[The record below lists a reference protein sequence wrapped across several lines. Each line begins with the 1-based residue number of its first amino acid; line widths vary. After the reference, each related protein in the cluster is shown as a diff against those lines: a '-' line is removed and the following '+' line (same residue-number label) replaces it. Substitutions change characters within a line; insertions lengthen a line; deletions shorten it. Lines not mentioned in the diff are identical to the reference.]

1 MKRNDRI
8 VSTSLLAMVLVM
20 VLSMVMPMIT
30 TVVAVPVNPGEDAI
44 AYFEPQHSTATYGNS
59 QTMDVYI
66 NSTVPIRSGAL
77 TIYTTNNGCGNIT
90 GATYNSTNWFRGAA
104 NVFDGGNATV
114 LGFAAPADKPAG
126 VYHIGTFT
134 VTCENAG
141 SCSCDLKFANNSL
154 LSGSYA
160 VNSSA
165 TIIDR
170 EVSADGFRDGTFTCM
185 APQETFSKEL
195 VEGWNLISLPL
206 TNTTN
211 MTVANIMSSMSSKY
225 DALYRYDA
233 SIHSWVALSSSDTM
247 ENGVG
252 YFIHMTSA
260 GTWTYSGSAYTVTD
274 IALEPG
280 LNMVG
285 WVNTSA
291 DLPDALNSI
300 AGNYRYVAKWN
311 ATAQSY
317 EVYVAGAPPAFND
330 FTMMERGEGYFI
342 VATTNCTLT
351 YP

>member
-1 MKRNDRI
+1 MKRNGRI
-8 VSTSLLAMVLVM
+8 VSTSLLAMVM
-20 VLSMVMPMIT
+20 VLAMVLTLSVMPVGAQDPWEGYLVPQNSIGSYGTDTLVELWANVTTDQVWGYQADLYFDTSCVNVTDIT
-30 TVVAVPVNPGEDAI
+30 YTSAFPNVGWSWNDVGGGRAFVRFYGDRGGSGNLPPGIYHLA
-44 AYFEPQHSTATYGNS
+44 TATLHGESPTYCVSDLEWQNHLVSDDNGEPIQNS
-59 QTMDVYI
+59 
-66 NSTVPIRSGAL
+66 
-77 TIYTTNNGCGNIT
+77 YT
-90 GATYNSTNWFRGAA
+90 
-104 NVFDGGNATV
+104 
-114 LGFAAPADKPAG
+114 
-126 VYHIGTFT
+126 
-134 VTCENAG
+134 
-141 SCSCDLKFANNSL
+141 
-154 LSGSYA
+154 
-160 VNSSA
+160 
-165 TIIDR
+165 
-170 EVSADGFRDGTFTCM
+170 DGTFQC
-185 APQETFSKEL
+185 AGPQETFSKEL

-211 MTVANIMSSMSSKY
+211 MTVANIMSSISSKY

-260 GTWTYSGSAYTVTD
+260 GTWTYSGSAYTTMD

-317 EVYVAGAPPAFND
+317 EVYVAGAPAAFND

>member
-1 MKRNDRI
+1 MKRNGRM
-8 VSTSLLAMVLVM
+8 VSTSLLAMVM
-20 VLSMVMPMIT
+20 VLSMVLTLSVMP
-30 TVVAVPVNPGEDAI
+30 VGAQDPWEGYLVP
-44 AYFEPQHSTATYGNS
+44 Q
-59 QTMDVYI
+59 
-66 NSTVPIRSGAL
+66 NSTGSYGAD
-77 TIYTTNNGCGNIT
+77 TYVDIY
-90 GATYNSTNWFRGAA
+90 A
-104 NVFDGGNATV
+104 NATV
-114 LGFAAPADKPAG
+114 TTWMWQVDIHFDLSCVNITNVDFTGCPYPMTQWHWLGPDG
-126 VYHIGTFT
+126 HGGYYVR
-134 VTCENAG
+134 VMG
-141 SCSCDLKFANNSL
+141 SRILGNYQPPGIHKLATLTLHGMSPSYCVSDIWFDNNLVSDPDNQPVQN
-154 LSGSYA
+154 SY
-160 VNSSA
+160 
-165 TIIDR
+165 T
-170 EVSADGFRDGTFTCM
+170 DGTFTCM

-211 MTVANIMSSMSSKY
+211 MTVANIMSSISSKY

-260 GTWTYSGSAYTVTD
+260 GIWTYSGSAYTAMD